1 MIIVSIHEV
10 TPLLFFHEVTPLYF
24 SIVCKAAFVNNLCC
38 KRCYLKKLGLNCFS
52 FFPSALLARHRMS
65 FKHNLPQYLRDEC
78 VRVCLCVFEP
88 LQRHQED
95 CLRPI
100 KENLSED

>member
-38 KRCYLKKLGLNCFS
+38 KRCYLKKIGIELFFIFPQCPFS
-52 FFPSALLARHRMS
+52 
-65 FKHNLPQYLRDEC
+65 
-78 VRVCLCVFEP
+78 
-88 LQRHQED
+88 
-95 CLRPI
+95 
-100 KENLSED
+100 